1 MTDRRIIKMHAMMK
15 RQHKLGLIT
24 DESMKE
30 ADDIL
35 AEARQEVKTV
45 TMTGEQIR
53 ALSTREHLS
62 QGQLAKRLYISPN
75 SVQKWERGVTQPKGA
90 ALAMLELIDKK
101 GIAALEC

>member
-1 MTDRRIIKMHAMMK
+1 MTDRRIVKMHAMMK

-30 ADDIL
+30 ADALL
-35 AEARQEVKTV
+35 AEAKQEKKVA
-45 TMTGEQIR
+45 MTGEQIR
-53 ALSTREHLS
+53 ALRTREHLS

-101 GIAALEC
+101 GVAALEL